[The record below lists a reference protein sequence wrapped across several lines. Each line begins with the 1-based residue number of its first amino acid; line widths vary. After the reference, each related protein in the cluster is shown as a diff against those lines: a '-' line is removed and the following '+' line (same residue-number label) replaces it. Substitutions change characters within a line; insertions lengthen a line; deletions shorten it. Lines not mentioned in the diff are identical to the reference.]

1 MRKILKRIINKYQ
14 EKIEPSI
21 LKSWLKIRVRSLKI
35 LSFLEKRLLWIFLFP
50 FLVIFLFLS
59 FKYQKQITEYLI
71 TQGFT
76 PTGESTG
83 IFNTI
88 FITLGASILGVLA
101 IIFSLSL
108 FAIQQATEKYT
119 SAILSGVLK
128 DRTNKIIF
136 LSIASISLI
145 FFLFAIFPLESV
157 LFYQAIFSFILLV
170 SIFILLRKYYIHTVN
185 LINPVS
191 QILLHYN
198 KAAKTLFK
206 IDKEL
211 DLMIKAKIIQSP
223 PHENKDKEKQQE
235 SNNDVN
241 LLKAGLI
248 FRIPNLF
255 EGVKNCIEQ
264 IYNLIHTY
272 IHRKDYQ
279 VTRTGFNAI
288 YSLVSK
294 YIDIRNGTFFPSSII
309 SDYDLSHDDFLTYV
323 FERLTHIH
331 QVSLREKDL
340 EISTQVLDC
349 FSNIAIK
356 CTSIQ
361 YRTIGVS
368 EYAHCMLTVVYMQR
382 NIEDSL
388 KIGLLDIG
396 VRGSE
401 NLKKIGLILI
411 NKNAHTDV
419 RMIIEKLQK
428 IAMHGIIQP
437 NASFLISYPMQAYSI
452 FLRAIIFNKN
462 VYDHFLTKKILKKT
476 QEIITLYV
484 KFKDLK
490 NLQASVDMQYSIGNF
505 IDLSKPIAMPYLF
518 DESYVKIE
526 DEKTIPEE
534 KKNIV
539 SKILNFSDELWRF
552 YEELSK
558 YAAEKESFLIH
569 FIDSNI
575 FHITMSCL
583 KLYQS
588 SYLDDLS
595 KKTLLKNVSWL
606 ISDYWRIYDY
616 HKKITSN
623 YHFQILENLLIIGFE
638 FNKLKLIKEL
648 EQVID
653 IIVSIGCSFLK
664 KQKNGCGF
672 DPIRIIEKAAYLCIL
687 NGTEEIGEEFITK
700 LKTRFWHDFIE
711 KYPHHK
717 SLLFDEL
724 SNIEPDKLRL
734 EYNFSFEN
742 RLLSQLD
749 KSDIL
754 KFVEK
759 MRKNLP

>member
-272 IHRKDYQ
+272 IHRK
-279 VTRTGFNAI
+279 VP
-288 YSLVSK
+288 SL
-294 YIDIRNGTFFPSSII
+294 Y
-309 SDYDLSHDDFLTYV
+309 L
-323 FERLTHIH
+323 
-331 QVSLREKDL
+331 
-340 EISTQVLDC
+340 C
-349 FSNIAIK
+349 
-356 CTSIQ
+356 
-361 YRTIGVS
+361 
-368 EYAHCMLTVVYMQR
+368 
-382 NIEDSL
+382 
-388 KIGLLDIG
+388 
-396 VRGSE
+396 
-401 NLKKIGLILI
+401 
-411 NKNAHTDV
+411 
-419 RMIIEKLQK
+419 
-428 IAMHGIIQP
+428 
-437 NASFLISYPMQAYSI
+437 
-452 FLRAIIFNKN
+452 
-462 VYDHFLTKKILKKT
+462 
-476 QEIITLYV
+476 
-484 KFKDLK
+484 KFK
-490 NLQASVDMQYSIGNF
+490 NLQWAYPPNF
-505 IDLSKPIAMPYLF
+505 
-518 DESYVKIE
+518 
-526 DEKTIPEE
+526 
-534 KKNIV
+534 
-539 SKILNFSDELWRF
+539 
-552 YEELSK
+552 
-558 YAAEKESFLIH
+558 H
-569 FIDSNI
+569 FA
-575 FHITMSCL
+575 T
-583 KLYQS
+583 
-588 SYLDDLS
+588 
-595 KKTLLKNVSWL
+595 
-606 ISDYWRIYDY
+606 
-616 HKKITSN
+616 
-623 YHFQILENLLIIGFE
+623 
-638 FNKLKLIKEL
+638 
-648 EQVID
+648 
-653 IIVSIGCSFLK
+653 
-664 KQKNGCGF
+664 
-672 DPIRIIEKAAYLCIL
+672 
-687 NGTEEIGEEFITK
+687 
-700 LKTRFWHDFIE
+700 
-711 KYPHHK
+711 
-717 SLLFDEL
+717 
-724 SNIEPDKLRL
+724 
-734 EYNFSFEN
+734 
-742 RLLSQLD
+742 
-749 KSDIL
+749 
-754 KFVEK
+754 
-759 MRKNLP
+759 

>member
-1 MRKILKRIINKYQ
+1 MIKILKRIINKYQ
-14 EKIEPSI
+14 EKIKPSI
-21 LKSWLKIRVRSLKI
+21 LKGWLKIRVRSLKI
-35 LSFLEKRLLWIFLFP
+35 LSFLERRLLWIFLFP

-59 FKYQKQITEYLI
+59 FKYQKQIIEYLI

-108 FAIQQATEKYT
+108 FATQQATEKYT
-119 SAILSGVLK
+119 SAILRGVLK

-136 LSIASISLI
+136 LSIAFISLI
-145 FFLFAIFPLESV
+145 FFLFAIFPLGSV
-157 LFYQAIFSFILLV
+157 LFYQVILSFVLLV
-170 SIFILLRKYYIHTVN
+170 SVFILLRKYYIHIVN

-198 KAAKTLFK
+198 EAANLLKK

-211 DLMIKAKIIQSP
+211 DLMIKAKIIQSSRQ
-223 PHENKDKEKQQE
+223 ENKDKEKQQE

-248 FRIPNLF
+248 VRTPNLF
-255 EGVKNCIEQ
+255 EGVKDCIEQ
-264 IYNLIHTY
+264 ICNLIHTY

-279 VTRTGFNAI
+279 VTQSGFNAI

-294 YIDIRNGTFFPSSII
+294 YIDIRNGTFFPFSII
-309 SDYDLSHDDFLTYV
+309 PEYDLSHDDFLTYV

-368 EYAHCMLTVVYMQR
+368 KYTHCMLTVGYMQR

-396 VRGSE
+396 IRGSE
-401 NLKKIGLILI
+401 SLKKIGLILI
-411 NKNAHTDV
+411 SKNAHTDV
-419 RMIIEKLQK
+419 RIILEDLQK

-437 NASFLISYPMQAYSI
+437 NASFLISYPIQAYSI

-462 VYDHFLTKKILKKT
+462 VYDQYLSKKILNKA
-476 QEIITLYV
+476 QEIITLFI

-490 NLQASVDMQYSIGNF
+490 NLHTSVEMQYSIGNF
-505 IDLSKPIAMPYLF
+505 IDLSKSIAMPYLF
-518 DESYVKIE
+518 DEVYVKIV
-526 DEKTIPEE
+526 DKKTAPEE
-534 KKNIV
+534 KRDIV
-539 SKILNFSDELWRF
+539 NKILSFTDELWRF
-552 YEELSK
+552 YDELSK

-616 HKKITSN
+616 HKEITSN
-623 YHFQILENLLIIGFE
+623 YHLQILENLLRIGFE
-638 FNKLKLIKEL
+638 FNKLKLMKEL
-648 EQVID
+648 KQVIN
-653 IIVSIGCSFLK
+653 IIISIGCFFLE
-664 KQKNGCGF
+664 KQKDCYGF
-672 DPIRIIEKAAYLCIL
+672 EPVRIIEKAAYLCIL
-687 NGTEEIGEEFITK
+687 NGTEEVEEKFIIK
-700 LKTRFWHDFIE
+700 LKNRFWHNFI
-711 KYPHHK
+711 KKFPRHRN
-717 SLLFDEL
+717 LLFEEL
-724 SNIEPDKLRL
+724 SNIGPDTLRF
-734 EYNFSFEN
+734 EHSFLFEDQ
-742 RLLSQLD
+742 LLSRLN
-749 KSDIL
+749 KSNIL

-759 MRKNLP
+759 LRKNLP